1 MDYKYKYLKYK
12 SKYLDLKNL
21 SGGMDHDNDKKSSE
35 SENCEICS
43 IELNNESN
51 QCTNPRAFKKVL
63 DDGKVVC
70 IACCEALDFAEDSKP
85 SAQVEKKP
93 TVAPTKLVEIQSNIK
108 CSNCGNSYST
118 TLSHCDNCGFI
129 NPLFRKPNKKKK
141 KKKKK
146 N

>member
-1 MDYKYKYLKYK
+1 MKFI
-12 SKYLDLKNL
+12 DLKAQQNHL
-21 SGGMDHDNDKKSSE
+21 T
-35 SENCEICS
+35 
-43 IELNNESN
+43 ESN
-51 QCTNPRAFKKVL
+51 LTLRDKINNRIKKVL

-70 IACCEALDFAEDSKP
+70 IACCEALDFMEDSKP

-118 TLSHCDNCGFI
+118 TQSHCDNCGFI

-146 N
+146 